1 MKLEAEELIKYLQ
14 NSLDRITKA
23 QEYFVARNER
33 LEDENRYLKNQI
45 DVLLKVIGKDKD
57 GNQD

>member
-1 MKLEAEELIKYLQ
+1 MDLEAEAVIKQLR
-14 NSLDRITKA
+14 NVITRIQKE

-33 LEDENRYLKNQI
+33 LEDENKYLKNQV
-45 DVLLKVIGKDKD
+45 DVLLKVIGKEHD